1 MKLLFKKEFVKK
13 NNFIKK
19 KLLSKLENIDVR
31 DYSEHVSTSE
41 IGNLKLTSQVN
52 LFRNRAKN

>member
-1 MKLLFKKEFVKK
+1 MKLLFKKDFVKK
-13 NNFIKK
+13 IILLKK
-19 KLLSKLENIDVR
+19 KLLSKLEDIDVR